1 MATRPMTYDDFD
13 KQRGK
18 TVSVQAGGGVVQLV
32 LAEVQE
38 LPGSKRVGGAFR
50 LEFRGPPQPLL
61 GQGTFRFLIGG
72 EPREIFIVPIGTT
85 PQHMRYEA
93 VFF

>member
-1 MATRPMTYDDFD
+1 MATRPLTYADFD
-13 KQRGK
+13 KHRGK
-18 TVSVQAGGGVVQLV
+18 PVSVQAGGGVVQLV
-32 LAEVQE
+32 LTEIQE
-38 LPGSKRVGGAFR
+38 LPGSKRDGGAFR

-72 EPREIFIVPIGTT
+72 EVRDIFIVPVGTT

-93 VFF
+93 IFF